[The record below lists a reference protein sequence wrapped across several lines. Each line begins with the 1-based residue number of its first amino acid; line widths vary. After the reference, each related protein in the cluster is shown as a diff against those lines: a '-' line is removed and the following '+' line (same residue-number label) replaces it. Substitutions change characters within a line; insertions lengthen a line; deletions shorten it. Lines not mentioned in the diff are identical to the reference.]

1 MPKLILA
8 SASPRRKSLLEQVGI
23 IPSLIEAADIDETP
37 LKNELPRQ
45 YAKRICEAKAN
56 KISQKYKD
64 DFVISADTVVSCG
77 RRILPKAES
86 DEQVSKC
93 LSVLSGRQH
102 TVITS
107 VCVVSSDGTKSVKVV
122 ETKVRMKKLSDIQI
136 KGYAQDG
143 EGVGKAGGYAIQGRA
158 GGFVKSLN
166 GSYSSVVGL
175 PLCET
180 IAMLEGLGW
189 KNG

>member
-23 IPSLIEAADIDETP
+23 TPDIIEAADIDETP
-37 LKNELPRQ
+37 LKNELPRD
-45 YAKRICEAKAN
+45 YAKRISIEKAN
-56 KISQKYKD
+56 KIFQKYKD

-86 DEQVSKC
+86 DQQVVEC
-93 LSVLSGRQH
+93 LKLLSGRQH
-102 TVITS
+102 SVITS
-107 VCVVSSDGTKSVKVV
+107 VSVINANGQKSTRVI
-122 ETKVRMKKLSDIQI
+122 ETKVKIKRLSDTDI
-136 KGYAQDG
+136 KNYVHCG
-143 EGVGKAGGYAIQGRA
+143 EGIGKAGGYAIQGA
-158 GGFVKSLN
+158 AAVYVKSLN

-175 PLCET
+175 PLYET
-180 IAMLEGLGW
+180 VSMLNGMGW